1 MNYKRFFTFILA
13 GLVFLPVQ
21 FGFCQDRT
29 EQIKK
34 ADGNFKLN
42 ERLIGF
48 TFRNMARAFVLT
60 QDLDKTK
67 SDLVGKISKMNEEK
81 FYSFYYDFYEHVY
94 DLQFL
99 VNKYKLCEDMPRDEV
114 IKAIKSLDKNVLYE
128 VIDNI
133 PDKII
138 TREFNRYMR
147 YAKKDGE
154 DMNKLEQLSKALGR
168 MIEKIK
174 SKYSKVTVGSDIP

>member
-1 MNYKRFFTFILA
+1 MNYKRFLPLILA
-13 GLVFLPVQ
+13 GLVLLPVNS
-21 FGFCQDRT
+21 GVCQNKT
-29 EQIKK
+29 EQAKK
-34 ADGNFKLN
+34 TDTNFKLN

-67 SDLVGKISKMNEEK
+67 GDLVGKISKMDEEK

-94 DLQFL
+94 DFQFL
-99 VNKYKLCEDMPRDEV
+99 VNKYKLCEDMARDDV

-128 VIDNI
+128 IIDNI
-133 PDKII
+133 PDAII
-138 TREFNRYMR
+138 AREFNRYMR

-154 DMNKLEQLSKALGR
+154 DVNKLEQLSKALSR

-174 SKYSKVTVGSDIP
+174 AKYSKVTASSDIP